1 MTPQEGS
8 GAIRPLCGGKE
19 QFLLSVQVVPGWLG
33 LRFDDDLVKL
43 QAEAQAPAVRRGY
56 GGDSRI
62 LPRALAQNVQMS
74 ELVVGF
80 ACYLEVGSATSQAI
94 SRATRPGSR
103 E

>member
-33 LRFDDDLVKL
+33 
-43 QAEAQAPAVRRGY
+43 
-56 GGDSRI
+56 
-62 LPRALAQNVQMS
+62 
-74 ELVVGF
+74 F

-94 SRATRPGSR
+94 SRATRLGSR